1 MQKAIYVFILFAA
14 INGSMVARAQSP
26 ARSAVDSKPIL
37 SVPPEVLNVATKVLG
52 GSATVVRYGSLS
64 DPDSLEAIAVT
75 PAPSPSAARNEV
87 TISQMIVFRR
97 EGDGW
102 VNSLSVGSKIIN
114 PNGRIAGNFGSNPR
128 YRAAFFN
135 RRFEDGRERFVIQL
149 SPIDSA
155 GNSIAPPVYISW
167 NPMVG
172 RYQQISL
179 QGYGFQPETHGTLP

>member
-26 ARSAVDSKPIL
+26 ARSTVDSKPIL

-52 GSATVVRYGSLS
+52 GSARVVRYGPLS

-75 PAPSPSAARNEV
+75 PAPSPLATRNEV

-155 GNSIAPPVYISW
+155 GKSIAPPVYISW

-179 QGYGFQPETHGTLP
+179 QGYGFQPETHGSLP